1 MHPPKREI
9 FDLEAQTNTDPKGIV
24 RSVDQYRVRP
34 WGLYMARPTP
44 GRAQFHYLE
53 SWLIPALGLRA
64 NIFHF
69 NPGYERDQ
77 DYYLDIGEF
86 AAGASQWLAT
96 DHYLDLVVRTGRETE
111 LADVDELLEAHKAG
125 LLSTATTELALRR
138 AMAAIDGLAQHQHD
152 VNEWL
157 REAGMPLTW
166 RDGSGDAHG

>member
-9 FDLEAQTNTDPKGIV
+9 FDLEALTNTDPKGIV
-24 RSVDQYRVRP
+24 RSVDQYRVQP

-138 AMAAIDGLAQHQHD
+138 AMTAIDGLAQHQHD
-152 VNEWL
+152 VNAWL
-157 REAGMPLTW
+157 RKAGMPLTW
-166 RDGSGDAHG
+166 RDGSGDTHG